1 MKRKSFKMMIVA
13 LLVGLTVCGCGQKAS
28 ESTPDESKSN
38 KKKSESKA
46 NEEDVTLEELTKET
60 EEEILTDSASEE
72 EILEEGSKTPEAMPE
87 IMEASFADGK
97 IQIFDRMVD
106 ISFMCTNPQNLFKEE
121 MKPDAFA
128 YVEAHKSGT
137 FQELYDWA
145 VNYGFISANTPNMD
159 QLVLNQSAGGTSFYV
174 KKNPY
179 MGNEAIAIF
188 YFNNSGEG
196 KKLGE
201 CDAYIYLPGLYDV
214 NKKTGWIS
222 PYTYYPGGIHC
233 EDPYWNYQTVIDYL
247 KKNGYEYTESQ
258 SGDRITIT
266 TNLDDVIEYTEFY
279 DKKMIDMKVTF
290 FIDANDTDLFEISLF
305 TNKM

>member
-1 MKRKSFKMMIVA
+1 MVRKSFKMMIAA
-13 LLVGLTVCGCGQKAS
+13 LLVGLTLCGCGQKAG
-28 ESTPDESKSN
+28 ESKPN
-38 KKKSESKA
+38 ESKV
-46 NEEDVTLEELTKET
+46 NESKVTEEVSSEEHSKET
-60 EEEILTDSASEE
+60 TEEASTDSTSEE
-72 EILEEGSKTPEAMPE
+72 EVPEEGSKTPEAMPE
-87 IMEASFADGK
+87 ILEASFADGK

-106 ISFMCTNPQNLFKEE
+106 ISFMCTNPQKLFKEE

-145 VNYGFISANTPNMD
+145 VNYGFISASTPQMD
-159 QLVLNQSAGGTSFYV
+159 QLVLNQSAGTAYFYV

-247 KKNGYEYTESQ
+247 KENGYEYTENQ
-258 SGDRITIT
+258 SGDRITIST
-266 TNLDDVIEYTEFY
+266 ELDDVIEYTEFY
-279 DKKMIDMKVTF
+279 DKKMIDMRVTF
-290 FIDANDTDLFEISLF
+290 FIDANNTDLFEISLF